1 MFFLVK
7 HHINNLEFLNP
18 HQAEVQANKD
28 KQGNGNQTICLFVL
42 HIHKDSIVCKG
53 PRVIAAKQ
61 PHRNVRCMPS
71 VGDRGARSVDYG
83 SRFTGRPR
91 AGVWKGGQCAPIWRN
106 EKVKWGNRKA
116 NSPTRNSQ
124 SIVMWLP
131 RASKTHQPALRISGW
146 ATVTAR
152 LQRSAARP
160 KWPRR
165 TIVTH

>member
-1 MFFLVK
+1 M
-7 HHINNLEFLNP
+7 
-18 HQAEVQANKD
+18 
-28 KQGNGNQTICLFVL
+28 L

-106 EKVKWGNRKA
+106 EKVKWGGNRKA
-116 NSPTRNSQ
+116 NSPTRNSRSITTPSLRTSVPHCPALHDGFGSQ

-131 RASKTHQPALRISGW
+131 RASRTHQPALRISGW

-160 KWPRR
+160 KWPCRA
-165 TIVTH
+165 IVTH